1 MMDMLSIATRLA
13 QAFAD
18 SRMTFEDLS
27 MKTGIPKSALHRYMT
42 GETPKIPLDR
52 FEAICKALDLDAA
65 ETLGWTFSWDHTV
78 HEMPKFAL
86 PPEITAPTEKSIEW
100 QPTKEPESDK
110 GKIYEALGT
119 LARVDMDSAVEMFKT
134 LVEKK
139 VL

>member
-18 SRMTFEDLS
+18 SRMTFEDLA

-52 FEAICKALDLDAA
+52 FEVICKALGIDAA
-65 ETLGWTFSWDHTV
+65 ETLGWNYNWDHTV
-78 HEMPKFAL
+78 HEMPKMPL
-86 PPEITAPTEKSIEW
+86 PQGITEPTDNSIEW
-100 QPTKEPESDK
+100 NPTEPETDK

-119 LARVDMDSAVEMFKT
+119 LAKIDMDSAVAMFKT